1 MFMSAFL
8 LDLRYGARMLRRTP
22 GFAAIVVAV
31 LALGIG
37 ANSAVFSVVNAVL
50 LRPLPY
56 HDPDRLYRL
65 DEIDPKG
72 QPTGV
77 SPADARIFGER
88 IHAFAELAV
97 SHWQNVTL
105 TGPQGPENDYGG
117 KVSSQCFRMLGRPAA
132 LGRIFR
138 DEEFRPGAPA
148 VVILTHKLW
157 TRRFAGDR
165 GVLGKTL
172 LLNGNPHTI
181 VGVMPE
187 DFFYDQRFAL
197 WTPWQFTAGDT
208 AKREDRTPAAVRL
221 RPGTSPQQAQADL
234 LAVLREIAPE
244 DARKGWNVR
253 LVPLAQ
259 QLTGRVRAS
268 LLVSLGAVAFVLLIA
283 CLNVAN
289 LLLAR
294 ASDRAREIAV
304 RTALGAGRLRMIRQL
319 LTESLLLSAA
329 GGTAGLLLG
338 AWGARALVT
347 LFPGRDP
354 VPRLGQAHLDSAVLL
369 FTLAVTLLTGIVFG
383 LAPALHA
390 SRSNLT
396 VALKESGRGNSS
408 GARSGRV
415 RNFLAIGETTL
426 SLILLVGAG
435 LMLRSFQRLMAV
447 NPGFNPDRVLTLRV
461 PLPAAITGKA
471 QQPAYYTRIL
481 DRLGSLPGLNS
492 AGLIAPLPLAD
503 VDANSTFVVE
513 GHVPPNGERQLVK
526 LRAVSPGYFRA
537 MGIGLRQG
545 RVFDDPVIRGDASDA
560 TRDAAARVI
569 VVSESLVRKYFPH
582 ENPIGQRITQSTEGK
597 GPFATVVGVVNDVRN
612 LNLGDE
618 PEPEMYFD
626 YRQFFF
632 APFAMTLVLRTVGA
646 DPMQVAAAA
655 QKEIRAIAPDQPISD
670 VKTMRDV
677 VSANVSQPRFYTLLL
692 GIYAAIALLLAA
704 TGLYGVLSYAVSQ
717 RLREI
722 GIRRALGASRGNIL
736 LLVMRHAL
744 MLVSIGTL
752 LGLAGSWALTRLI
765 AAQLYRTQATD
776 PATFGAVA
784 GLMIALAL
792 AATYVPARRALQVD
806 PASALRC
813 E

>member
-1 MFMSAFL
+1 MTAFL
-8 LDLRYGARMLRRTP
+8 LDLRFGARTLRRTP
-22 GFAAIVVAV
+22 GFASIVVAV
-31 LALGIG
+31 LTLGIG

-56 HDPDRLYRL
+56 HDPDHLYRL

-72 QPTGV
+72 QPAGV
-77 SPADARIFGER
+77 SPADAQIFRQR
-88 IHAFAELAV
+88 IHGLAELAV
-97 SHWQNVTL
+97 SHWQNATL
-105 TGPQGPENDYGG
+105 TGRQGPENEYGG
-117 KVSSQCFRMLGRPAA
+117 KVSSQCFRMLARPAG
-132 LGRIFR
+132 LGRLFR

-157 TRRFAGDR
+157 KRRFAGDR

-172 LLNGNPHTI
+172 LLNGTAHTI
-181 VGVMPE
+181 IGVMPE
-187 DFFYDQRFAL
+187 DFFYDRRFAL

-208 AKREDRTPAAVRL
+208 EKREDRTPAAVRL
-221 RPGTSPQQAQADL
+221 RPGISARQTEADL
-234 LAVLREIAPE
+234 VAVLREIAPQ
-244 DARKGWNVR
+244 DVRKGWTVR
-253 LVPLAQ
+253 LVPLAE

-294 ASDRAREIAV
+294 ASDRAREMAV
-304 RTALGAGRLRMIRQL
+304 RAALGAGRLRMIRQL

-329 GGTAGLLLG
+329 GGTGGVLLG

-354 VPRLGQAHLDSAVLL
+354 VPRLEQAHLDCAVLL
-369 FTLAVTLLTGIVFG
+369 FTLAVTAITGLIFG
-383 LAPALHA
+383 LAPALA
-390 SRSNLT
+390 ATRCNLT
-396 VALKESGRGNSS
+396 VALKESGRGNSL

-415 RNFLAIGETTL
+415 RNLLVIAETAL

-435 LMLRSFQRLMAV
+435 LMLRSLQRLMAV

-461 PLPAAITGKA
+461 PLPPAITGKA

-481 DRLGSLPGLNS
+481 DRLSWLPGLHS
-492 AGLIAPLPLAD
+492 CGLIAPLPLAD

-513 GHVPPNGERQLVK
+513 GHLPPNGERQLVK
-526 LRAVSPGYFRA
+526 LRAVSAGYFRA

-545 RVFDDPVIRGDASDA
+545 RIFDDADITNA
-560 TRDAAARVI
+560 TRDASARVI
-569 VVSESLVRKYFPH
+569 VVSQSLVRKYFPR
-582 ENPIGQRITQSTEGK
+582 ENPIGKRITQSTEGK

-632 APFAMTLVLRTVGA
+632 APFAMTLVLRTLGA

-655 QKEIRAIAPDQPISD
+655 QKEIRAIAPGQPISD
-670 VKTMRDV
+670 VKTMSDV
-677 VSANVSQPRFYTLLL
+677 VSGNVSQPRFYTLLL

-717 RLREI
+717 RLQEI
-722 GIRRALGASRGNIL
+722 GIRLALGATRRDVFG
-736 LLVMRHAL
+736 LVMGHAL
-744 MLVSIGTL
+744 RLVSIGTL
-752 LGLAGSWALTRLI
+752 LGLAGAWALTRLI

-776 PATFGAVA
+776 PATFAAVA
-784 GLMIALAL
+784 GLMTAVALG
-792 AATYVPARRALQVD
+792 ATYVPARRALKVD
-806 PASALRC
+806 PAIALRR

>member
-1 MFMSAFL
+1 MSAFL
-8 LDLRYGARMLRRTP
+8 LDLRYGARTLRRSP
-22 GFAAIVVAV
+22 GFTSIVVAV

-72 QPTGV
+72 QPAGV
-77 SPADARIFGER
+77 SPADALIFGQR
-88 IHAFAELAV
+88 LHAFAELAV
-97 SHWQNVTL
+97 SRWQNLTL
-105 TGPQGPENDYGG
+105 TGPQGPQNEFGG
-117 KVSSQCFRMLGRPAA
+117 KVSNQCFRMLARPAA

-157 TRRFAGDR
+157 KSRFAGDR

-172 LLNGNPHTI
+172 LLNGVPHTI

-197 WTPWQFTAGDT
+197 WTPWQFTAADT
-208 AKREDRTPAAVRL
+208 AERDLRTPAAVRL
-221 RPGTSPQQAQADL
+221 RPGISPAQAQADL
-234 LAVLREIAPE
+234 LAVLRQIAPE
-244 DARKGWNVR
+244 DVRKGWNVR
-253 LVPLAQ
+253 LVPLAR

-304 RTALGAGRLRMIRQL
+304 RAALGAGRLRMIRQL
-319 LTESLLLSAA
+319 LAESLLLSSA
-329 GGTAGLLLG
+329 GGASGLLVG
-338 AWGARALVT
+338 ALGARALVA

-354 VPRLGQAHLDSAVLL
+354 VPRLDQTHLDSAVLL
-369 FTLAVTLLTGIVFG
+369 FTLAVTAIAGVVFG
-383 LAPALHA
+383 LVPALEA
-390 SRSNLT
+390 TRSNLT
-396 VALKESGRGNSS
+396 AALKESGRGNSS

-415 RNFLAIGETTL
+415 RNLLVVAETAL

-435 LMLRSFQRLMAV
+435 LMLRSLQRLTSV
-447 NPGFNPDRVLTLRV
+447 DSGFNPDRVLTLRV
-461 PLPAAITGKA
+461 PLPPDITGKA

-481 DRLGSLPGLNS
+481 DRLASLPGLHS
-492 AGLIAPLPLAD
+492 AGLIAPLPLAG

-526 LRAVSPGYFRA
+526 LRSVSPGYFRA

-545 RVFDDPVIRGDASDA
+545 RFFDDADIGNAAPDAS
-560 TRDAAARVI
+560 ARV
-569 VVSESLVRKYFPH
+569 VVISESLARKYFPRD
-582 ENPIGQRITQSTEGK
+582 NPIGQRITQSTEGK
-597 GPFATVVGVVNDVRN
+597 GPFATVVGVVNNVRN

-632 APFAMTLVLRTVGA
+632 APFAMTLVLRTPGA
-646 DPMQVAAAA
+646 GPMALAAAA
-655 QKEIRAIAPDQPISD
+655 QKEIRAIAPAQPIGD
-670 VKTMRDV
+670 VMTMCDV
-677 VSANVSQPRFYTLLL
+677 VSGNVSQPRFYTLLL

-704 TGLYGVLSYAVSQ
+704 TGLYGVLSYTVSR
-717 RLREI
+717 RLQEI
-722 GIRRALGASRGNIL
+722 GIRLALGASRRDVFR
-736 LLVMRHAL
+736 LVMGHAL
-744 MLVSIGTL
+744 MLVAGGTV

-776 PATFGAVA
+776 PATFAAVA
-784 GLMIALAL
+784 ALMIVLAL
-792 AATYVPARRALQVD
+792 AATCLPARRALKID
-806 PASALRC
+806 PATALRC
-813 E
+813 D